1 MSIEPGSVLESIL
14 NRSEY
19 MVNSRHHQCVGT
31 VAPGL
36 VVTAKSPDG
45 IVEALELPG
54 KRFVLAVQ
62 WHPEARTDGPDA
74 KIFEAFRQA
83 LEGRPVASRVL

>member
-1 MSIEPGSVLESIL
+1 VSIEPGSVLESIL
-14 NRSEY
+14 NRREF

-31 VAPGL
+31 IAPGL
-36 VVTAKSPDG
+36 AVTAKSPDG
-45 IVEALELPG
+45 IVEALEFPG

-74 KIFEAFRQA
+74 RIFEAFRQA
-83 LEGRPVASRVL
+83 LEACGIASRAL